1 MEVVFMVT
9 KKKQFSDGQK
19 NYKNLPQNI
28 RNRLVLENCEKMF
41 SVEDCLRI
49 SGLTNVP
56 VVFDTHHFECY
67 KILHE
72 NEEFDPPSYY
82 MERVLETWKKRGI
95 KPKFHISEQGTGRIG
110 HHSDYVEVIPKYLM
124 EIPEKY
130 GFEID
135 IMIEAKF
142 KELSLF
148 HLYEK
153 YPELNCAVSGEIPKD
168 LFVPKPTVPRSE
180 LQKIKKAKKA
190 TEKEVGKIDEKR
202 NKNEKKPLKRKINKP
217 QNDEALSEKKV
228 ESKKNSATITK
239 VKSTSVQKKKKKVAT
254 KKKSLSKLK
263 NDDEIT
269 SDECS
274 DTSLDSNKSV
284 EIKKRKKEK
293 QNGTS
298 KANGAKREVSRKS
311 SRKRKEVSYALSDNS
326 DE

>member
-1 MEVVFMVT
+1 
-9 KKKQFSDGQK
+9 
-19 NYKNLPQNI
+19 
-28 RNRLVLENCEKMF
+28 
-41 SVEDCLRI
+41 
-49 SGLTNVP
+49 
-56 VVFDTHHFECY
+56 
-67 KILHE
+67 
-72 NEEFDPPSYY
+72 
-82 MERVLETWKKRGI
+82 
-95 KPKFHISEQGTGRIG
+95 
-110 HHSDYVEVIPKYLM
+110 M

-130 GFEID
+130 GVEID

-153 YPELNCAVSGEIPKD
+153 YPKLNCAVSGEIPKD

-202 NKNEKKPLKRKINKP
+202 NKSEKKPLKRKINKP
-217 QNDEALSEKKV
+217 QNDEALNEKKV
-228 ESKKNSATITK
+228 ESKAKIESKKNSATITK

-254 KKKSLSKLK
+254 KKKSVSKLK

-293 QNGTS
+293 QNGIS
-298 KANGAKREVSRKS
+298 KANRAKREVSRKS